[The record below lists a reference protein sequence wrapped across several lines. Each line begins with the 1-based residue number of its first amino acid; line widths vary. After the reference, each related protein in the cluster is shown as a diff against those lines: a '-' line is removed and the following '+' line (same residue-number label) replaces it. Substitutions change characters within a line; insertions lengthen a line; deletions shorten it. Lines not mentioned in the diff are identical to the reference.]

1 MTHFGIWCRVHMT
14 MPTLSCVSWLKYCF
28 LHVLLFCLRST
39 CARTRMPHGHTH
51 IQANMGSMN
60 AVSKCIYLNAHIRTP
75 HFLPRHPKVDGK
87 YWWNFALVTIG
98 GGLRFWC
105 TPFTPLPWFNTL
117 ITFKDGG
124 KHARLQ
130 DHVPVQTVCWPS
142 RFCMGWGQVALSKS
156 FRNHCKTTQNGKFKR
171 CPSLK
176 KTKIC
181 AGPFW
186 QTFLTFCISNIV
198 QHNKYCTFNSVY
210 TKRHNGWKN
219 ETLKLRFA
227 KSLYSPNAQAQKL
240 KDQITPHVKPPDC

>member
-1 MTHFGIWCRVHMT
+1 MRPNPHAARTHTHTGKHGFDECSFQMHISECT
-14 MPTLSCVSWLKYCF
+14 YTYTTFFTTTSQSWRKIL
-28 LHVLLFCLRST
+28 VNFCLGY
-39 CARTRMPHGHTH
+39 H
-51 IQANMGSMN
+51 
-60 AVSKCIYLNAHIRTP
+60 
-75 HFLPRHPKVDGK
+75 
-87 YWWNFALVTIG
+87 WWGFTVLVYT
-98 GGLRFWC
+98 
-105 TPFTPLPWFNTL
+105 FTPLPWFNTL

-156 FRNHCKTTQNGKFKR
+156 LRNHCKTTQNGKFKR

-227 KSLYSPNAQAQKL
+227 KSLFSPNAQAQKL
-240 KDQITPHVKPPDC
+240 KDHITPHVKPPDC